1 MMAIKNT
8 FGVML
13 LAGLSSFQ
21 MNAHAVP
28 VYDQGGNRV
37 HLDGRVLGRH
47 FFSQNQAMSGDAV
60 IARINLWAE
69 TDINDQM
76 YGYSR
81 FEHDFRANKAE
92 SEPGEDYTRYA
103 YVGLSAREY
112 GYFDYGRNDSIF
124 YDVVRWTDIF
134 PVWGAG
140 SFAIDNFLSR
150 RGSGTFSYHNR
161 DIFSLVKGLEAG
173 FQFQGKKE
181 GKTPVLKQ
189 NGNGY
194 GMSLTYNVPETGV
207 SVGGAYI
214 RSSRTDAQKKLS
226 PGSGDN
232 TEAWVAGANLDHAP
246 FYAAVVYSE
255 SHNLSQVRSSR
266 LNLSGFANKARSF
279 EAVASWNTPFRLTAS
294 AGYLQSRAERLQ
306 SIGNAWLDKAWVF
319 FAAYPF
325 NDNFRITAEYKM
337 SLLKKDNVLRLA
349 NQDAMAVTMI
359 YVF

>member
-1 MMAIKNT
+1 MMTIKNT
-8 FGVML
+8 FGGIL
-13 LAGLSSFQ
+13 FAGLSAVQ
-21 MNAHAVP
+21 MNAQAVP
-28 VYDQGGNRV
+28 VYDQGGNRL

-47 FFSQNQAMSGDAV
+47 FFSQNKAMSGDAV

-150 RGSGTFSYHNR
+150 RGSGAFSYHNR
-161 DIFSLVKGLEAG
+161 DFFSLVKGLEAG
-173 FQFQGKKE
+173 IQFQGKKE
-181 GKTPVLKQ
+181 GNTPVLKQ

-194 GMSLTYNVPETGV
+194 GLSLTYKIPETGLT
-207 SVGGAYI
+207 VGGSSI

-226 PGSGDN
+226 PGRGDN
-232 TEAWVAGANLDHAP
+232 MDAWVAGANLEHGP
-246 FYAAVVYSE
+246 FYAAVLYSE
-255 SHNLSQVRSSR
+255 SRNLSQVRSSP
-266 LNLSGFANKARSF
+266 LNIYGFANKAKSF
-279 EAVASWNTPFRLTAS
+279 EAVASWNTPLRFTAS
-294 AGYLQSRAERLQ
+294 VGYIQSRAERLE
-306 SIGNAWLDKAWVF
+306 SIGQAWLDKAWVF
-319 FAAYPF
+319 FAAWPF
-325 NDNFRITAEYKM
+325 NDNFRITTEYKM
-337 SLLKKDNVLRLA
+337 SLLKDDNALRLA
-349 NQDAMAVTMI
+349 SQDAVAVTMI